1 MAKRRIKTTNEIRDQ
16 RKRIEEGY
24 RAERERLN
32 RKTAER
38 DAHGNIVSLNGSITP
53 AERKRLD
60 TINNRIWRS
69 RVKADEYNRNI
80 VGSDAGKQLMR
91 EIKNRGEKPTNAN
104 AGNVRFSGYQDKNTV
119 RREADNISVKAK
131 AAGGLG

>member
-24 RAERERLN
+24 RAEQDRLN

-38 DAHGNIVSLNGSITP
+38 DANGTIVSLNGSIT
-53 AERKRLD
+53 ASERKRLD
-60 TINNRIWRS
+60 TINNRVWRS

-80 VGSDAGKQLMR
+80 VGSEAGKQLMR

-119 RREADNISVKAK
+119 RREADNIKAK
-131 AAGGLG
+131 AVGGIG